1 MTKYPKAVKAQ
12 LSRLHLYE
20 VNDNLDRCNIVHL
33 YPSGLAYP
41 DGYVDSRFFELR
53 MYNSENMQMRVYA
66 PCDSLDI
73 ADGVGVK
80 MIRIFADGST
90 LVKFASPVT
99 VVIEGYFGTT
109 AIVCEADE

>member
-1 MTKYPKAVKAQ
+1 MTKYYPKAVLAQ
-12 LSRLHLYE
+12 IDRLAQYE

-66 PCDSLDI
+66 PCDSLDF
-73 ADGVGVK
+73 AEGVGVD
-80 MIRIFADGST
+80 MIRVFADGST
-90 LVKFASPVT
+90 VVRFSSTVIVNVDQTVT
-99 VVIEGYFGTT
+99 VYNDV
-109 AIVCEADE
+109 DE

>member
-1 MTKYPKAVKAQ
+1 MTKYPKAAKAA

-20 VNDNLDRCNIVHL
+20 VNDDLIECNIVHM

-90 LVKFASPVT
+90 VVRFSSTVIVNVDQTVT
-99 VVIEGYFGTT
+99 VYNDV
-109 AIVCEADE
+109 DE